1 MLREGWLLL
10 LWEIVHGRFWL
21 SGILKVLYAIEYGN
35 IFIKGKARILICE
48 NCKAQIAI
56 YRTMCNFIYFP
67 GKRGSSFPFEAK
79 NLGNNFWLIVQDN
92 RCKPE
97 MSRRLAREGL
107 HLHCEGRIN
116 SSVTVPST
124 RDSGYVIW
132 EQFCV
137 PGRKRKGNSENHKWK
152 RITDLM

>member
-1 MLREGWLLL
+1 M
-10 LWEIVHGRFWL
+10 
-21 SGILKVLYAIEYGN
+21 SGILKVLYAIEYGD

-67 GKRGSSFPFEAK
+67 RKKKKVLVLYFRLKTWETISDLLFKTIGANQGGAGGWQGKAFISTVRG
-79 NLGNNFWLIVQDN
+79 N
-92 RCKPE
+92 
-97 MSRRLAREGL
+97 
-107 HLHCEGRIN
+107 
-116 SSVTVPST
+116 VTVPFT
-124 RDSGYVIW
+124 IVSGYVIW
-132 EQFCV
+132 EQFFV